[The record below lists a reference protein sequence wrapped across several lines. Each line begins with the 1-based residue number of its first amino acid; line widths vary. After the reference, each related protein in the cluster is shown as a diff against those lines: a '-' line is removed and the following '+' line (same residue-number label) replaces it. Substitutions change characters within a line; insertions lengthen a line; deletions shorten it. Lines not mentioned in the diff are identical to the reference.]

1 MKGGDRSTKN
11 EGAMGGAGLLWSPAV
26 SSKGVKPEEKG
37 SRARGMA
44 VGPPPPPGG
53 WAALT
58 LEGSA
63 SPRHD
68 VLDKGWERRQK
79 TATSPGPSQPLKP
92 LLPGLYHL
100 TANLPTTFSSL

>member
-37 SRARGMA
+37 SRARGVA

-53 WAALT
+53 GLHSPWRDLLHPDMMCLT
-58 LEGSA
+58 KAGKEDRKQ
-63 SPRHD
+63 PRH
-68 VLDKGWERRQK
+68 L
-79 TATSPGPSQPLKP
+79 APLNP
-92 LLPGLYHL
+92 LNP
-100 TANLPTTFSSL
+100 SSLVYTT